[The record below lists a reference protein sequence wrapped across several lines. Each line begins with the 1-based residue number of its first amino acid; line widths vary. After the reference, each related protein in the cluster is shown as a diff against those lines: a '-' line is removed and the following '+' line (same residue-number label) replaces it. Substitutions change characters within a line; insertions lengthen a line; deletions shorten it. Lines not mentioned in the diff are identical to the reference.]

1 MRNSSDFYAV
11 QAYNFAI
18 FYIDNSNVLYRG
30 FEPDQRKDNFMEP
43 LKLLI
48 VSIRNEWQSLIVES
62 LNAAGYI
69 YKIKIA
75 ATKQLALQA
84 CYHDK
89 FDLVISNCT
98 LPDGQV
104 SDLVSVLG
112 NQIPCLLMAE
122 GVCPV
127 NADKALSILATNF
140 YITSAN
146 KTSWLEAME
155 TTLVK
160 WQQNA
165 LLRLAQIDQNK
176 LSFHEKILER
186 CQEELTSFNF
196 NSEKDCCVM
205 NTLSLLT
212 EALGVSRAYICQK
225 VKLPDTFSGVIKT
238 NEYRA
243 PGVFNQDK
251 TYLADSSSAWYPYF
265 KRWDKLFENRQPIAN
280 LLKELPE
287 SEQQMFQNRD
297 IQSILAVPFF
307 YKKQWA
313 GFLGLEDT
321 MNQREWTIDEI
332 ELIQSVCELIHETHI
347 HKEKP
352 VQFETNPLQ
361 VTPAA

>member
-1 MRNSSDFYAV
+1 
-11 QAYNFAI
+11 
-18 FYIDNSNVLYRG
+18 
-30 FEPDQRKDNFMEP
+30 MEP

-112 NQIPCLLMAE
+112 NQIPCLVMAE

-146 KTSWLEAME
+146 KISWLEAME
-155 TTLVK
+155 TTLAK

-165 LLRLAQIDQNK
+165 LVRLAQMDQNK
-176 LSFHEKILER
+176 QSFHEKVLAR
-186 CQEELTSFNF
+186 CEEELTSFNF
-196 NSEKDCCVM
+196 RSEKDCCVM
-205 NTLSLLT
+205 NTLNLLT
-212 EALGVSRAYICQK
+212 EALDVSRAYICQK
-225 VKLPDTFSGVIKT
+225 VKLPDTFFGIIKT
-238 NEYRA
+238 SEYRA
-243 PGVFNQDK
+243 PGVYNQDK

-287 SEQQMFQNRD
+287 SEQNMFQNRD

-313 GFLGLEDT
+313 GFIGLEDT
-321 MNQREWTIDEI
+321 MNQREWTFDEI
-332 ELIQSVCELIHETHI
+332 ELVQSVCALIHEKHVYR
-347 HKEKP
+347 EKP
-352 VQFETNPLQ
+352 VQFETNRLQ

>member
-1 MRNSSDFYAV
+1 
-11 QAYNFAI
+11 
-18 FYIDNSNVLYRG
+18 
-30 FEPDQRKDNFMEP
+30 MEP

-48 VSIRNEWQSLIVES
+48 VSIRNEWQSLIRES
-62 LNAAGYI
+62 LYAAGYI
-69 YKIKIA
+69 YNIQIA
-75 ATKQLALQA
+75 PTKQLALLA

-112 NQIPCLLMAE
+112 NHIPCLVMAE

-146 KTSWLEAME
+146 KSSWLEAME
-155 TTLVK
+155 TTLAK

-165 LLRLAQIDQNK
+165 MVRLAQIDQTKQN
-176 LSFHEKILER
+176 FHEKVLER
-186 CQEELTSFNF
+186 CQEELTSLNF
-196 NSEKDCCVM
+196 KSEKDCCVM

-212 EALGVSRAYICQK
+212 EALDVSRVYICQK
-225 VKLPDTFSGVIKT
+225 VKLPDTLIGIVKT

-243 PGVFNQDK
+243 PGVYSLEK
-251 TYLADSSSAWYPYF
+251 TYLANSSSAWYPYF
-265 KRWDKLFENRQPIAN
+265 KRWDKLFENDQPLAN
-280 LLKELPE
+280 FFKELPE
-287 SEQQMFQNRD
+287 SERNMFQNRD

-313 GFLGLEDT
+313 GFIGLEDT
-321 MNQREWTIDEI
+321 MNLREWTVDEI
-332 ELIQSVCELIHETHI
+332 ELIQSVCALIHEKHI
-347 HKEKP
+347 YKEKSL
-352 VQFETNPLQ
+352 QFKSNHLQ
-361 VTPAA
+361 VTSAA